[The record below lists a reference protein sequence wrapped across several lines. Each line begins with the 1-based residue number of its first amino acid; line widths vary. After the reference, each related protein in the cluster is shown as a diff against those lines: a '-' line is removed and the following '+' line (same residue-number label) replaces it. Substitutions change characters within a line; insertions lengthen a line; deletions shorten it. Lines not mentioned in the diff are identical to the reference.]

1 MSAAQ
6 TLYSG
11 AGTFGQRDTR
21 EYVMSLDA
29 GTTSVRAIL
38 FDEYGL
44 KVAQSSRALSISY
57 PHSGWVEQDPVEI
70 LSAQIACMAEVQFKS
85 GVHSDQICAVGI
97 TNQRETVV
105 VWDRRTG
112 QPIYNAV
119 VWQCRRTAPIVDA
132 LIADGY
138 DELIRQRTGLIPDA
152 YFSATK
158 IKWILENVDGA
169 QEMAAAGDLLCGTID
184 SWLIYNLT
192 AGAVHATDY
201 TNASRTMLFD
211 IHRLCWDEDLCH
223 ILGVPLS
230 MLPEALPS
238 NAHYGSVSSDIM
250 SHQPPIC
257 GVAGDQQASLY
268 GHCCFEPGSVKN
280 TYGTGCFM
288 LMNLGEKP
296 TDSQNGLVTI
306 GIADDTHLDYALEG
320 SIFQAGSVI
329 QWLRDGLGLITD
341 AAQSEDIARSVPNTG
356 GCYIVPA
363 FTGMGAPWWDADARG
378 VICGLT
384 RGVDRARL
392 VRAACESLA
401 YQTYDILKAMEADS
415 GQELTALKV
424 DGGASANN
432 FIMQFQADLM
442 DIKVVRTPQNETT
455 ALGAAYLAGI
465 ACGFW
470 GLWPPTEMSLRHL

>member
-1 MSAAQ
+1 
-6 TLYSG
+6 
-11 AGTFGQRDTR
+11 
-21 EYVMSLDA
+21 
-29 GTTSVRAIL
+29 
-38 FDEYGL
+38 
-44 KVAQSSRALSISY
+44 
-57 PHSGWVEQDPVEI
+57 
-70 LSAQIACMAEVQFKS
+70 
-85 GVHSDQICAVGI
+85 
-97 TNQRETVV
+97 
-105 VWDRRTG
+105 
-112 QPIYNAV
+112 
-119 VWQCRRTAPIVDA
+119 
-132 LIADGY
+132 
-138 DELIRQRTGLIPDA
+138 
-152 YFSATK
+152 
-158 IKWILENVDGA
+158 
-169 QEMAAAGDLLCGTID
+169 
-184 SWLIYNLT
+184 
-192 AGAVHATDY
+192 
-201 TNASRTMLFD
+201 
-211 IHRLCWDEDLCH
+211 
-223 ILGVPLS
+223 
-230 MLPEALPS
+230 
-238 NAHYGSVSSDIM
+238 
-250 SHQPPIC
+250 
-257 GVAGDQQASLY
+257 
-268 GHCCFEPGSVKN
+268 
-280 TYGTGCFM
+280 
-288 LMNLGEKP
+288 MNLGEKP
-296 TDSQNGLVTI
+296 TDSQNGLVTTI

-470 GLWPPTEMSLRHL
+470 DSREEVASLASHGDVFTASMSGLTRERLLAGWRAAVRKAISR